1 MIIIE
6 LHDWLEPGCSAV
18 FFEAINK
25 IYSNYSHSVKG
36 ENTIIENSDFNAIN
50 P

>member
-6 LHDWLEPGCSAV
+6 LHDWMEDNCAKP

-25 IYSNYSHSVKG
+25 TFKNYKYYING
-36 ENTIIENSDFNAIN
+36 ENTIIIN
-50 P
+50 QDID

>member
-6 LHDWLEPGCSAV
+6 LHDWMEEGCAKP

-25 IYSNYSHSVKG
+25 SITNYKYLVHG
-36 ENTIIENSDFNAIN
+36 QNTIIIN
-50 P
+50 NDIA